1 MGEKEKIDIHIIP
14 PPLTMHDNLRRLTTI
29 EPRRDLPVLILTLM
43 TTTGRLSLPRG
54 RTTTATD
61 LLVVG
66 AGVIGERG
74 EDVGVPGLLL
84 QLREEELCWGRHDWL
99 DEGALPLHGQRLE
112 FGSHCCNGVV
122 DGVVMGGV
130 MYMDGDERATRSFRV
145 VAAGGPGWINVGP
158 FTNKNHQVRKSIYRQ
173 ETYDNQSFVLLD
185 GVNPI
190 EKL

>member
-43 TTTGRLSLPRG
+43 TTTGRLSLPRSG
-54 RTTTATD
+54 TTTASD

-84 QLREEELCWGRHDWL
+84 QLGEEKLCWGCHDWL
-99 DEGALPLHGQRLE
+99 SESALPLHGQSLQ
-112 FGSHCCNGVV
+112 FGCHCCEVRFDRYGIR
-122 DGVVMGGV
+122 ME
-130 MYMDGDERATRSFRV
+130 ERRQDLSGCCCMV
-145 VAAGGPGWINVGP
+145 PGPGG
-158 FTNKNHQVRKSIYRQ
+158 
-173 ETYDNQSFVLLD
+173 
-185 GVNPI
+185 
-190 EKL
+190 